1 MVNSSETLL
10 RPIVDSSTKIR
21 VQSSIGVRVQIGT
34 MLIMQDQVLTASGG
48 LTIITEPNRVISNI
62 RANGLVVSLS
72 TADYKVGGSSP
83 GLGISFSIVILIG
96 NELELMSRWK
106 AIGYKTRWLRGN
118 ALDHQP
124 ESRER
129 GAGSNPVR
137 CDKKGTL
144 TQTAVTFEPFE
155 IQSRETT

>member
-96 NELELMSRWK
+96 IELELMSR
-106 AIGYKTRWLRGN
+106 
-118 ALDHQP
+118 
-124 ESRER
+124 
-129 GAGSNPVR
+129 
-137 CDKKGTL
+137 
-144 TQTAVTFEPFE
+144 
-155 IQSRETT
+155 